1 MKQITFSDKQFYDL
15 LQFTSEYVDNI
26 IDRSVEYDDDL
37 IIEEN
42 EDIINIHDFLCECK
56 HKRLT
61 LSPNEHIGNW
71 TLQQTEEEAIA
82 LYNRGHYLDSNYVID
97 DMTYDHEFFE
107 IREEKQ

>member
-15 LQFTSEYVDNI
+15 LQFTSQYVDDI
-26 IDRSVEYDDDL
+26 IDKSVEYDDDL

-42 EDIINIHDFLCECK
+42 EEIIDIHDFLCECK

-71 TLQQTEEEAIA
+71 TLQQTEEFNNAT
-82 LYNRGHYLDSNYVID
+82 N
-97 DMTYDHEFFE
+97 
-107 IREEKQ
+107 

>member
-42 EDIINIHDFLCECK
+42 EDIINIHDFLCQCK

-61 LSPNEHIGNW
+61 LSPNEHIGAFS
-71 TLQQTEEEAIA
+71 LEQ
-82 LYNRGHYLDSNYVID
+82 
-97 DMTYDHEFFE
+97 MKEFDNATN
-107 IREEKQ
+107 

>member
-15 LQFTSEYVDNI
+15 LQFLSGYVDNI
-26 IDRSVEYDDDL
+26 IDRSVEYDDDC

-61 LSPNEHIGNW
+61 MSPNEHIG
-71 TLQQTEEEAIA
+71 TFSLEQMEEFHGI
-82 LYNRGHYLDSNYVID
+82 N
-97 DMTYDHEFFE
+97 
-107 IREEKQ
+107 

>member
-15 LQFTSEYVDNI
+15 LQFLSGYVDNI
-26 IDRSVEYDDDL
+26 IDRSVEYDDDD

-61 LSPNEHIGNW
+61 MSPNEHIGAFS
-71 TLQQTEEEAIA
+71 LEQMEEFNNAI
-82 LYNRGHYLDSNYVID
+82 N
-97 DMTYDHEFFE
+97 
-107 IREEKQ
+107 

>member
-26 IDRSVEYDDDL
+26 IDKSVEYDDDL

-42 EDIINIHDFLCECK
+42 EEIIDIHDFLCECK

-61 LSPNEHIGNW
+61 MSPDEHIGNW
-71 TLQQTEEEAIA
+71 TLQQTEEFNNAT
-82 LYNRGHYLDSNYVID
+82 N
-97 DMTYDHEFFE
+97 
-107 IREEKQ
+107 

>member
-15 LQFTSEYVDNI
+15 LQFTSQYVDNI

-61 LSPNEHIGNW
+61 MSPNEHIGAFS
-71 TLQQTEEEAIA
+71 LEQMEEFNNAT
-82 LYNRGHYLDSNYVID
+82 N
-97 DMTYDHEFFE
+97 
-107 IREEKQ
+107 

>member
-26 IDRSVEYDDDL
+26 IDKSVEYDDDL

-42 EDIINIHDFLCECK
+42 EDIINIHDFLCQCK

-61 LSPNEHIGNW
+61 LSPNEHIG
-71 TLQQTEEEAIA
+71 TFSLEQLEEF
-82 LYNRGHYLDSNYVID
+82 NNDTN
-97 DMTYDHEFFE
+97 
-107 IREEKQ
+107 

>member
-15 LQFTSEYVDNI
+15 LQFTSQYVDNI
-26 IDRSVEYDDDL
+26 IDRSVEYDDDW

-61 LSPNEHIGNW
+61 MSPNEHIG
-71 TLQQTEEEAIA
+71 TFSLEQ
-82 LYNRGHYLDSNYVID
+82 
-97 DMTYDHEFFE
+97 M
-107 IREEKQ
+107 EKFHDIN

>member
-15 LQFTSEYVDNI
+15 LQFLSGYVDNI

-61 LSPNEHIGNW
+61 LSPNEHIGAFS
-71 TLQQTEEEAIA
+71 LEQ
-82 LYNRGHYLDSNYVID
+82 
-97 DMTYDHEFFE
+97 MKEFNND
-107 IREEKQ
+107 IN

>member
-15 LQFTSEYVDNI
+15 LQFLSGYVDNI

-42 EDIINIHDFLCECK
+42 EDIINIHDFLCQCK

-61 LSPNEHIGNW
+61 MSPNEHIGAFS
-71 TLQQTEEEAIA
+71 LEQMEEFNSDI
-82 LYNRGHYLDSNYVID
+82 N
-97 DMTYDHEFFE
+97 
-107 IREEKQ
+107 

>member
-42 EDIINIHDFLCECK
+42 EEIIDIHDFLC
-56 HKRLT
+56 
-61 LSPNEHIGNW
+61 
-71 TLQQTEEEAIA
+71 
-82 LYNRGHYLDSNYVID
+82 
-97 DMTYDHEFFE
+97 
-107 IREEKQ
+107 

>member
-15 LQFTSEYVDNI
+15 LQFTSQYVDNI
-26 IDRSVEYDDDL
+26 IDRSVEYDDDD

-61 LSPNEHIGNW
+61 LSPNEHIGAFS
-71 TLQQTEEEAIA
+71 LEQIEEF
-82 LYNRGHYLDSNYVID
+82 NNDTN
-97 DMTYDHEFFE
+97 
-107 IREEKQ
+107 

>member
-42 EDIINIHDFLCECK
+42 EEIIDIHDFLCECK

-61 LSPNEHIGNW
+61 MSPNEHIGNW
-71 TLQQTEEEAIA
+71 SLEQIEGFNHAT
-82 LYNRGHYLDSNYVID
+82 N
-97 DMTYDHEFFE
+97 
-107 IREEKQ
+107 

>member
-26 IDRSVEYDDDL
+26 IDRSVEYDDND

-42 EDIINIHDFLCECK
+42 EEIIDIHDFLCECK

-61 LSPNEHIGNW
+61 MSPNEHIGAFS
-71 TLQQTEEEAIA
+71 LEQMEEFNNAT
-82 LYNRGHYLDSNYVID
+82 N
-97 DMTYDHEFFE
+97 
-107 IREEKQ
+107 

>member
-15 LQFTSEYVDNI
+15 LQFLSGYVDNI

-42 EDIINIHDFLCECK
+42 EEIIDIHDFLCQCK

-61 LSPNEHIGNW
+61 LSPNEHIGAFS
-71 TLQQTEEEAIA
+71 LEQMEEFNNAT
-82 LYNRGHYLDSNYVID
+82 N
-97 DMTYDHEFFE
+97 
-107 IREEKQ
+107 

>member
-15 LQFTSEYVDNI
+15 LQFLSGYVDNI

-42 EDIINIHDFLCECK
+42 EEIIDIHDFLCECK

-61 LSPNEHIGNW
+61 MSPDEHIGAFS
-71 TLQQTEEEAIA
+71 LEQMEEFNNAT
-82 LYNRGHYLDSNYVID
+82 N
-97 DMTYDHEFFE
+97 
-107 IREEKQ
+107 

>member
-15 LQFTSEYVDNI
+15 LQFLSEYVDNI
-26 IDRSVEYDDDL
+26 IDRSVDYDDDC

-71 TLQQTEEEAIA
+71 SLEQIEEFNNAT
-82 LYNRGHYLDSNYVID
+82 N
-97 DMTYDHEFFE
+97 
-107 IREEKQ
+107 

>member
-15 LQFTSEYVDNI
+15 LQFLSGYVDNI

-61 LSPNEHIGNW
+61 MSPNEHIG
-71 TLQQTEEEAIA
+71 TFSLQQ
-82 LYNRGHYLDSNYVID
+82 
-97 DMTYDHEFFE
+97 M
-107 IREEKQ
+107 EKFHDIN